1 MKQLLKQSIDKFN
14 KASRPRDIVSS
25 PSVVTAD
32 KENESVNI
40 TNNTSHRSHYEQALS
55 RQST

>member
-1 MKQLLKQSIDKFN
+1 VKQLLKQSIDKFN

-25 PSVVTAD
+25 PSVTAD
-32 KENESVNI
+32 KENESVNF

>member
-1 MKQLLKQSIDKFN
+1 MKQLLKQSIEKFN

-25 PSVVTAD
+25 PSVTAD

-40 TNNTSHRSHYEQALS
+40 TNNTSHRSHYE
-55 RQST
+55 